1 MDARE
6 EQIFRLALKRRRKLG
21 SLSDEG
27 FAELELAVREDPA
40 RFVDDSEEEA
50 FALVAQALSDL
61 ESSRAT
67 DELLDDEQF
76 EQARSRR
83 MERLARACGDALS
96 CDPACTDARLLL
108 LLSSSTD
115 LDVLLD
121 GLIELERNLEDDHGP
136 LRPGA
141 TGDCWADVFL
151 RPRLRVMAQVAQNL
165 LYSGRYR
172 MCCDTCGKLL
182 EYAPL
187 DVLGARLSYA
197 LALARLEDEEGFNW
211 LDAHEGRHGNAWF
224 HLSRVI
230 LMYKLGRTSAARRA
244 LSGYDRLCTG
254 GAYALL
260 QPHFVDTYLPDRPAF
275 EPGSFEEAMLAVHEA
290 DVIVCDVP
298 DFRLFCRDQPAFLD
312 SARTFCEQNGLD
324 WNEW

>member
-6 EQIFRLALKRRRKLG
+6 EMIFRLALKRRRKLG
-21 SLSDEG
+21 TLSDEG
-27 FAELELAVREDPA
+27 FTELELAVRADPT
-40 RFVDDSEEEA
+40 RFVDDQEEEA
-50 FALVAQALSDL
+50 FMLVAKALSELDA
-61 ESSRAT
+61 SRAT

-76 EQARSRR
+76 EQSRARR
-83 MERLARACGDALS
+83 MERLAKGASDALS
-96 CDPACTDARLLL
+96 CDPKCADARLLL
-108 LLSSSTD
+108 LLSSTTD
-115 LDVLLD
+115 LELLLD
-121 GLIELERNLEDDHGP
+121 GLIDLEQTLEDDCGP
-136 LRPGA
+136 LLPGA
-141 TGDCWADVFL
+141 TGDAWADVFL

-165 LYSGRYR
+165 LYTARYR
-172 MCCDTCGKLL
+172 MCCDACQRLL
-182 EYAPL
+182 ECAPL

-224 HLSRVI
+224 HLGRLI
-230 LMYKLGRTSAARRA
+230 LMYKLGRTSAIRRA

-290 DVIVCDVP
+290 DAIVCDIP
-298 DFRLFCRDQPAFLD
+298 DFRLFCRDQPAFLE
-312 SARTFCEQNGLD
+312 SARTFCNQNGLD